1 MSAAETTP
9 RRLTTIAERSPRRR
23 RLANQVATIWMIVAL
38 LMAVVPLLIILTYV
52 LLRGLSALNLDF
64 ITQAPPFDAS
74 ETGGGYLNGIRGT
87 LKLILLSSLIAIPV
101 GIGAA
106 VYLNEY
112 GRGSKLAPIVRF
124 VADLMT
130 GVPSIFIGIFVFSL
144 VVEGRGYAAWKG
156 ALALS
161 LLMVPIVTRGAE
173 EVLRLVP
180 RDLREA
186 SLALGVPRWRT
197 VVNVVLPA
205 SASGLTTIS
214 MLAVARAAGE
224 TAPLLFTSFGN
235 RFVTGWGD
243 FTSADSALPL
253 LIFRDAGSAYAP
265 ARDRAWAGALVLI
278 TICLLL
284 TIAARIVATR
294 GPSLSDQR

>member
-1 MSAAETTP
+1 MTVGGLPSVA
-9 RRLTTIAERSPRRR
+9 RRSPRRR
-23 RLANQVATIWMIVAL
+23 KLADRLSVAWMVVAL
-38 LMAVVPLLIILTYV
+38 LLAVVPLVIILVYV
-52 LLRGLSALNLDF
+52 VARGVDALSLSFL
-64 ITQAPPFDAS
+64 TEAPPFDAS
-74 ETGGGYLNGIRGT
+74 ATGGGYFTGIQGT
-87 LKLILLSSLIAIPV
+87 IKLVLLSSVIAIPV
-101 GIGAA
+101 GIAAA

-112 GRGSKLAPIVRF
+112 GRGSRLAPVVRF

-144 VVEGRGYAAWKG
+144 LVEGRGYAAWKG
-156 ALALS
+156 AIALS

-205 SASGLTTIS
+205 AASGLTTIS

-235 RFVTGWGD
+235 RFITGWTD
-243 FTSADSALPL
+243 VTSADSALPL
-253 LIFRDAGSAYAP
+253 LIFRDAGSAYDP
-265 ARDRAWAGALVLI
+265 ARQRAWAGALVLI
-278 TICLLL
+278 SLVLIL
-284 TIAARIVATR
+284 TILARVIATR